1 MRTRISTW
9 LLLGTVAL
17 TTSPCQCWALDE
29 RNDVIAE
36 TERDIN
42 AAGRMRR
49 RLATDY
55 DRRIQASTQISVHTL
70 VDFRTQFE
78 KKLAQK
84 VNPSATAVK
93 NYYREYAADSEQLD
107 TENLE
112 FVAQQKLDLEKDL
125 LDVYSMYQMLDERL
139 TDEISEW
146 NNVGNTEV
154 ISDIENLRE
163 RLTVNQDFIKKEMLS
178 LRHDLEE
185 SITCSINSLQIQLDK
200 NQLLFF
206 SHRLRIVLNHAFRKY
221 GINVVAN
228 VSPEPVVWQ
237 KWSRELDDTIGLHQP
252 ISPNLPDLEEGVE
265 FGCSDS
271 DSSMMNASLPSLGLG
286 GDPRKSCNEYRGSL
300 TIEANFLFTC
310 NGGLCAQICEGDDC
324 ERRTLL
330 SKDDDDSELLRN
342 VTTMLND
349 ELTEIFTFYFPNHLT
364 TSNDN
369 LGVTCNLFGDWNIE
383 LGFGG
388 FIIPDSLQNY
398 QDYEEALQKLI
409 AQQDRLMG
417 TVHSRLNHYEA
428 EWVRQYNREESVLLG
443 CLRNADN
450 KLEDI
455 TSTEGGSGRK
465 HKREWNI
472 DVDAC
477 QGTFDENAERF
488 TTLYDD
494 KTTSERYRFDQALLR
509 LAGTHEK
516 IAENLDID
524 LASRM
529 DFRTELK
536 ELREVAQEYINAIKR
551 VRRKLAETVKDN
563 IICDIEGLTK
573 EISGNDI
580 ANMAHSFML
589 SCNSAFRETG
599 IDLKM
604 KTVGVKNICELVP
617 SHSSCNSRSYI
628 RKRPNRNT
636 LLRFSSKSTCRACSN
651 DDIREDRLR
660 QLSSNPRTRTP
671 PTRPR
676 RPIVDRTDATNDNT
690 DNITIDERTGEETEE
705 MDELA
710 KPENVD
716 FFVNYVD
723 DKFARNLMLRL
734 GIRESSTSGDGINIK
749 CFLDSEAFLS
759 RTN

>member
-1 MRTRISTW
+1 
-9 LLLGTVAL
+9 
-17 TTSPCQCWALDE
+17 
-29 RNDVIAE
+29 
-36 TERDIN
+36 
-42 AAGRMRR
+42 MRR

-55 DRRIQASTQISVHTL
+55 DKNIQNSTQKSMDTL
-70 VDFRTQFE
+70 TVFRNQFE
-78 KKLAQK
+78 TKLAQN
-84 VNPSATAVK
+84 VNPSDVK

-125 LDVYSMYQMLDERL
+125 LDVYSMYQMLDDRL

-154 ISDIENLRE
+154 ISDIENLQE
-163 RLTVNQDFIKKEMLS
+163 RLSVNQDFIKKEMLS

-185 SITCSINSLQIQLDK
+185 SITCSINSLQIQLDPS
-200 NQLLFF
+200 QLLFF

-221 GINVVAN
+221 GVNVVAN

-237 KWSRELDDTIGLHQP
+237 KWSRELDDAIGLPQKD
-252 ISPNLPDLEEGVE
+252 SPNSPDREDGFVYR
-265 FGCSDS
+265 SDV
-271 DSSMMNASLPSLGLG
+271 DNSMVNASLPPLG
-286 GDPRKSCNEYRGSL
+286 GDPRKGWNGGSL

-342 VTTMLND
+342 VTTLLND
-349 ELTEIFTFYFPNHLT
+349 GLTEIFTFYFPNHLT

-383 LGFGG
+383 LGFSG
-388 FIIPDSLQNY
+388 FIIPDNLQSY

-417 TVHSRLNHYEA
+417 TVYSRLNHYEA

-450 KLEDI
+450 KLEEI
-455 TSTEGGSGRK
+455 MSTEGGSGRK
-465 HKREWNI
+465 HKREWDI

-477 QGTFDENAERF
+477 QGTFDENAEKF

-494 KTTSERYRFDQALLR
+494 KTNNERYRFDQALLR
-509 LAGTHEK
+509 IAGTHEK

-536 ELREVAQEYINAIKR
+536 ELREVAQENIKAIER
-551 VRRKLAETVKDN
+551 VRMKLAEIVKDN

-589 SCNSAFRETG
+589 SCNSAFRATG

-604 KTVGVKNICELVP
+604 KTISVKNICELVP
-617 SHSSCNSRSYI
+617 NHSSCNSGNSL
-628 RKRPNRNT
+628 RKRPDRNT
-636 LLRFSSKSTCRACSN
+636 ILRFTSKSTCRSCSN
-651 DDIREDRLR
+651 NDIREDRLR
-660 QLSSNPRTRTP
+660 QLFSNARKRTP
-671 PTRPR
+671 PTRGGR
-676 RPIVDRTDATNDNT
+676 RPIADRTGATNDNT
-690 DNITIDERTGEETEE
+690 DNIDERTGEEIEKE

-723 DKFARNLMLRL
+723 AKFARNLMLRL
-734 GIRESSTSGDGINIK
+734 GIRESSTSKDGINIK
-749 CFLDSEAFLS
+749 CFLDSEASLS